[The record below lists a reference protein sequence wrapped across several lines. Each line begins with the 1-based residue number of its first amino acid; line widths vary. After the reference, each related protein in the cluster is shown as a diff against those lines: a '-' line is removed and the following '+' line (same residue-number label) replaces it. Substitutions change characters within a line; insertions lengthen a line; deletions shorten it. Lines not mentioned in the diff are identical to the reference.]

1 MIKEVQVP
9 GETVVVKEEVVKEVM
24 VPGETVVVEKVVT
37 ETVVVPGETVT
48 VEVVKTVEVPG
59 ETVVVEKEVVKT
71 VEVPGQTVVVEK
83 EVVKTVEV
91 PGETV
96 VVEKEVVKTVE
107 VPGQTVVVEK
117 VVVQEVPGKNY
128 VTDPSTGRTVVAPQ
142 YGGTITLGRGDEP
155 DGPDTVVSG
164 PWAQAYVAGVTEKL
178 AMLDWATPRDEF
190 DFVSH
195 NVPNNTIGQ
204 LAESWS
210 QPDPLT
216 YIVKVR
222 SGVHWHNK
230 APMNGRQL
238 TAKDIELN
246 YHRITGTGSGFTEPS
261 DFALSLNLPFESIMA
276 TDDSTVVFRLKEPN
290 LGGLAAILDG
300 NIAWIYPPEVI
311 KEHGDVTDW
320 RNLVGTGPMMLTDWV
335 EGSSVTWDK
344 NPDYWGYDEKYPEN
358 RLPYFDRLRV
368 LFVNEVATRLAALRT
383 GKIDYIGPIGGS
395 QLMTLDQVESLR
407 QTNPEL
413 VIHPY
418 INRSDNGIGMN
429 VQVEPLG
436 DIRVRKAMQMA
447 INLKEINRAFYGGYA
462 DMTPQGPANR
472 TFTCCVTQF
481 AEWPEEVKKV
491 FDYDPEG
498 AEALLDEAGYE
509 RGADDIRFKTALL
522 WLDLRPVSYA
532 ELLASYWKRIGVDV
546 EVDVEAIAPF
556 AARRG
561 ERDFE
566 MISAEAAGRPV
577 GPPLTGWQRRFLP
590 DTSWNSSNVNDPRYN
605 AKFETGGA
613 ATTLEEYYSIV
624 KELDQYAIEQFWQTW
639 GGLAPQYAA
648 VQPWLI
654 GFSGETLLG
663 NGQYTTI
670 FTRLWIDQELKA
682 AMGH

>member
-1 MIKEVQVP
+1 MLLAVAAACSS
-9 GETVVVKEEVVKEVM
+9 ETI
-24 VPGETVVVEKVVT
+24 
-37 ETVVVPGETVT
+37 
-48 VEVVKTVEVPG
+48 EVPG

-71 VEVPGQTVVVEK
+71 VEVPGPERVVVK
-83 EVVKTVEV
+83 
-91 PGETV
+91 
-96 VVEKEVVKTVE
+96 
-107 VPGQTVVVEK
+107 
-117 VVVQEVPGKNY
+117 EVPGKNY
-128 VTDPSTGRTVVAPQ
+128 VTDPSTGKVVEAPQ

-178 AMLDWATPRDEF
+178 AMADWATPRDEF

-222 SGVHWHNK
+222 PGVHWHDK
-230 APMNGRQL
+230 PPMNGRVL
-238 TAKDIELN
+238 TADDIVFN
-246 YHRITGTGSGFTEPS
+246 YHHITGSGSGFTEPS
-261 DFALSLNLPFESIMA
+261 DFALSLNLPFDSITA
-276 TDDSTVVFRLKEPN
+276 TDDSTVVFELKEPN

-311 KEHGDVTDW
+311 KEHGDATDW

-383 GKIDYIGPIGGS
+383 GKIDYIGTIGGS
-395 QLMTLDQVESLR
+395 QLMTLDHVESLR

-429 VQVEPLG
+429 VQLPHFS

-462 DMTPQGPANR
+462 NMTPQGPANR

-481 AEWPEEVKKV
+481 EDWPEEVKKV
-491 FDYDPEG
+491 YTYDPEG
-498 AEALLDEAGYE
+498 AEALLDEAGYP
-509 RGADDIRFKTALL
+509 RGANGIRFKTEYLAYEVYDTNYVQL
-522 WLDLRPVSYA
+522 V
-532 ELLASYWKRIGVDV
+532 ASYWNKIGIDV
-546 EVDVEAIAPF
+546 EIEVQPGAVAGP
-556 AARRG
+556 RRS

-566 MISAEAAGRPV
+566 MIFAEGANRWF
-577 GPPLTGWQRRFLP
+577 PLGLMARFT
-590 DTSWNSSNVNDPRYN
+590 DVTWNSSNVNDPVYT
-605 AKFETGGA
+605 AKYEAGVK
-613 ATTLEEYYSIV
+613 ATTIEDQNRIAG
-624 KELDQYAIEQFWQTW
+624 ELDQYATEQFWTIW
-639 GGLAPQYAA
+639 GGMAPQYNAF
-648 VQPWLI
+648 QPWVI
-654 GFSGETLLG
+654 GYNGEANLG
-663 NGQYTTI
+663 AGQFNTV
-670 FTRLWIDQELKA
+670 FTRVWIDQDLKE
-682 AMGH
+682 AMGR

>member
-1 MIKEVQVP
+1 M
-9 GETVVVKEEVVKEVM
+9 
-24 VPGETVVVEKVVT
+24 
-37 ETVVVPGETVT
+37 
-48 VEVVKTVEVPG
+48 
-59 ETVVVEKEVVKT
+59 
-71 VEVPGQTVVVEK
+71 
-83 EVVKTVEV
+83 
-91 PGETV
+91 
-96 VVEKEVVKTVE
+96 
-107 VPGQTVVVEK
+107 
-117 VVVQEVPGKNY
+117 
-128 VTDPSTGRTVVAPQ
+128 S
-142 YGGTITLGRGDEP
+142 
-155 DGPDTVVSG
+155 
-164 PWAQAYVAGVTEKL
+164 
-178 AMLDWATPRDEF
+178 DWATPRDEF

-222 SGVHWHNK
+222 PGVHWHDK
-230 APMNGRQL
+230 PPMNGRVL
-238 TAKDIELN
+238 TADDIVIN

-261 DFALSLNLPFESIMA
+261 DFALSLNLPFDSITA
-276 TDDSTVVFRLKEPN
+276 TDDSTVVFKLKEPN

-358 RLPYFDRLRV
+358 RLPYSDRLRV

-429 VQVEPLG
+429 VQVEPFG

-462 DMTPQGPANR
+462 DMTPQGQLNR
-472 TFTCCVTQF
+472 SFAEVVTQF
-481 AEWPEEVKKV
+481 EDWPEEVKKV
-491 FDYDPEG
+491 FDFDPEG
-498 AEALLDEAGYE
+498 AEALLDEAGHE
-509 RGADDIRFKTALL
+509 RGADGIRFKTELM

-566 MISAEAAGRPV
+566 MISAEAAGR
-577 GPPLTGWQRRFLP
+577 GSPLGWQSRYTP
-590 DTSWNSSNVNDPRYN
+590 TAPWNSSNVNDPWYT
-605 AKFETGGA
+605 AKYEAGGA
-613 ATTLEEYYSIV
+613 ATTIEEYNRIV
-624 KELDQYAIEQFWQTW
+624 GELNQYGIEKFWTIW
-639 GGLAPQYAA
+639 GGLAPQYVA

-654 GFSGETLLG
+654 GFNGETLLG
-663 NGQYTTI
+663 IGQYTTI
-670 FTRLWIDQELKA
+670 FTRLWIDQELKS